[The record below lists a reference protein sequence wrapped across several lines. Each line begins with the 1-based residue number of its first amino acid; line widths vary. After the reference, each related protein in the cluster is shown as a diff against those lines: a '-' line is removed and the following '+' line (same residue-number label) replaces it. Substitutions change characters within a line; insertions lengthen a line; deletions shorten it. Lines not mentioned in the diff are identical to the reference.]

1 LDTTGARRFAF
12 RLFRLPWPWSCPA
25 WTLQLSRID
34 SSRTMQTMIPA
45 REKASSPVDDGSS

>member
-1 LDTTGARRFAF
+1 MELPGLDM
-12 RLFRLPWPWSCPA
+12 
-25 WTLQLSRID
+25 QLSRID